1 MISKHVI
8 LIGLLFVS
16 LSLTN
21 CATFPK
27 EQEPAQQS
35 NLTFGIVKSKII
47 KGQTNQDE
55 ILILFG
61 APNIITKN
69 RDNDEVWNYNKM
81 SYKTVTGSD
90 GATVIFWSGSRAM
103 SSATTQSFDLIII
116 FDKEDIVKDYSVISA
131 KF

>member
-16 LSLTN
+16 ISLTK

-27 EQEPAQQS
+27 EQEPSQQS
-35 NLTFGIVKSKII
+35 NLTYGVVKSQII
-47 KGQTNQDE
+47 KGVTNQEE
-55 ILILFG
+55 ILKLFG

-69 RDNDEVWNYNKM
+69 RENDEVWNYNKM

-103 SSATTQSFDLIII
+103 TSATTQSFDLIII